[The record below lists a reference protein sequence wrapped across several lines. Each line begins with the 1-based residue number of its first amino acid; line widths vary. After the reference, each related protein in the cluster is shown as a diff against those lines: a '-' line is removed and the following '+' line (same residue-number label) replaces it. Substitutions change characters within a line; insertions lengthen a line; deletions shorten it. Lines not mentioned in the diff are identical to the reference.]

1 MKDKVKEWVKYAD
14 LDYKSALKLNED
26 EYLTSS
32 AAFHCQQAVE
42 KYLKALIENL
52 DMDVPRV
59 HTLLVLMNIVMENY
73 KIDFD
78 RDVLDQ
84 INEVYIDT
92 RYPSSTGLIPDGIP
106 QKGTITL
113 FLSFVEDIKIKVEK
127 LLKTN

>member
-1 MKDKVKEWVKYAD
+1 M
-14 LDYKSALKLNED
+14 SED

-59 HTLLVLMNIVMENY
+59 HTLLVLMNIVMEKY

-106 QKGTITL
+106 QKETITL
-113 FLSFVEDIKIKVEK
+113 FISFVEDIKVKVAD
-127 LLKTN
+127 LLQTD